1 MKVLVGLDSS
11 DHALVALEYVACLAL
26 TQDDEVILV
35 GSRRRLHARSSS
47 SLPSSDPVAGVADGT
62 DRGTGRVGVFGRPR
76 RPAARERRP

>member
-35 GSRRRLHARSSS
+35 EVAATAPCSVLVVPAVQGSHR
-47 SLPSSDPVAGVADGT
+47 GVADGT